1 MKNVVYIGRYLG
13 MVGGIE
19 RYMFQSAQLL
29 RDHGVRVNYLYTGEA
44 ARDEFRFAEAFD
56 AVSRF
61 SDGAEFL
68 KQADLVI
75 LHTILPAE
83 LLKELPPKRSFFF
96 AHDHSIYCRRHHY
109 YTPFGRRNCHRASE
123 PLRCFFCSLGR
134 GTVPPLSAYHELP
147 ALVLS
152 EFMRKNLFR
161 NGFRKVIKLPAF
173 ARPMEREH
181 KFLPGGVLRILCM
194 GQLIRGKGVDQLI
207 DLLRSVN
214 VPLHCT
220 IAGDGK
226 DRVMLER
233 RVRRYRL
240 EERIHFIGWQN
251 DPEHCWEECDLFFFP
266 IRWQE
271 PFGLV
276 GLEALAHGIPVIAF
290 DRGGVR
296 EWLRESENGYVLQ
309 PGDKERAE
317 GILAALQRD
326 PERLARLGRNALQ
339 TVKNEFSEQGFLEKF
354 AMLTKE
360 SI

>member
-1 MKNVVYIGRYLG
+1 
-13 MVGGIE
+13 
-19 RYMFQSAQLL
+19 
-29 RDHGVRVNYLYTGEA
+29 
-44 ARDEFRFAEAFD
+44 
-56 AVSRF
+56 
-61 SDGAEFL
+61 
-68 KQADLVI
+68 
-75 LHTILPAE
+75 
-83 LLKELPPKRSFFF
+83 
-96 AHDHSIYCRRHHY
+96 
-109 YTPFGRRNCHRASE
+109 
-123 PLRCFFCSLGR
+123 
-134 GTVPPLSAYHELP
+134 
-147 ALVLS
+147 
-152 EFMRKNLFR
+152 
-161 NGFRKVIKLPAF
+161 
-173 ARPMEREH
+173 
-181 KFLPGGVLRILCM
+181 M

-233 RVRRYRL
+233 RVRRYHL